1 MELTWTYKYFNDLSS
16 FELYAI
22 MQLRNA
28 VFVVEQNCIY
38 QDADGKDLQCWHLAA
53 WNGTNLVAYCR
64 IMPAGLSYRHPCIGR
79 VLSSPDYR
87 NGGFGRELMQKAVTK
102 TIHQFANNII
112 IISAQLYLQKFY
124 ESIGF
129 VKDSDTYLE
138 DNIPHIRMQFG
149 T

>member
-1 MELTWTYKYFNDLSS
+1 MELTWTYKYFNDLSP

-38 QDADGKDLQCWHLAA
+38 QDADGKDLQCWHLAG
-53 WNGTNLVAYCR
+53 WNGTDLVAYCR

-87 NGGFGRELMQKAVTK
+87 NNGFGRELMQKAVAK

>member
-1 MELTWTYKYFNDLSS
+1 MELTWTYKYFNDLSP

-38 QDADGKDLQCWHLAA
+38 QDADGKDLQCWHLAG
-53 WNGTNLVAYCR
+53 WNGTDLVAYCR
-64 IMPAGLSYRHPCIGR
+64 IMPAGLPYRHPAIGR

-87 NGGFGRELMQKAVTK
+87 NSGFGRELMQKAVAK
-102 TIHQFANNII
+102 TIHQFTDNII